1 MTSLTMKEEGEP
13 AKLLPL
19 LPSKLQ
25 YGRLALK
32 AAALLTDICLMMDV
46 IKVGGE
52 NDDCMKYND
61 NISIIDTW

>member
-1 MTSLTMKEEGEP
+1 MKEEGEP

-19 LPSKLQ
+19 LPSKL
-25 YGRLALK
+25 GRLALK
-32 AAALLTDICLMMDV
+32 APALLMDICLMMDV
-46 IKVGGE
+46 INVGGE